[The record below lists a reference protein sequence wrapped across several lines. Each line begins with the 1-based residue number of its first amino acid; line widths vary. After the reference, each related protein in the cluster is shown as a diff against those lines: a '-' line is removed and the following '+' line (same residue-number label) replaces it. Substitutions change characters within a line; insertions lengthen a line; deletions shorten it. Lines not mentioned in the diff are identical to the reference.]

1 MIELCVC
8 IGTACHIN
16 GAYNVLHTFQQQI
29 EEHKLHDRIA
39 LQSSFCMRECKNT
52 GVGVIVNGKAY
63 RVMPEGVDEFFRSVV
78 LTAANG

>member
-16 GAYNVLHTFQQQI
+16 GAYNVLHAFQQQI
-29 EEHKLHDRIA
+29 EEHKLHEEID
-39 LQSSFCMRECKNT
+39 LKSSFCMRECKNI
-52 GVGVIVNGKAY
+52 GVGVTVNGKAY
-63 RVMPEGVDEFFRSVV
+63 RVMPEGVDEFFRSFI